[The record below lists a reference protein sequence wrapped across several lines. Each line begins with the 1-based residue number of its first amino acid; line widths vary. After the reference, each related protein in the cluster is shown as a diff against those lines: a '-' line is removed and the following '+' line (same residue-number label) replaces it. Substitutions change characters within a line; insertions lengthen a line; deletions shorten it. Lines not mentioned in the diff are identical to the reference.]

1 MSSEAGAALTF
12 WLLLGQAKS
21 NNRPLKNQTTN
32 SIKKKKKKVK
42 PFPHIKQPDSMECGA
57 TCLRMIAK
65 YYGKE
70 YSAETMQE
78 LCLVTREGVSL
89 LSMSDAAEYLGFRTV
104 CGRITL
110 EKVIEQRPVPCILHW
125 NQEHFVVLYDV
136 KTKRN
141 GEHQFYIAD
150 PAKNLLR
157 LDEDTVRN
165 AWISTRTRGE
175 EKGILMALQPTPAF
189 YEKPDERRKMPKPF
203 RFLWSYVKPY
213 KRFFVQLLLGLL
225 VGSILQLIFP
235 FLTQAIVDKGI
246 AAKDL
251 NLIYLILAGQL
262 MLVIS
267 RASVDFIRRWILLHI
282 STRVNIS
289 LLSDFLI
296 KLMRLPMAF
305 FDTKMVGDL
314 LQRIDDHER
323 VERFLTAQTLN
334 VLFSLFSFVIFGCVL
349 LYYNLL
355 IFLLFL
361 IGSAL
366 YAVWVFLFLKKRR
379 LLDYTYFEQR
389 AKNQSKTMQMLNGMQ
404 EIKLQN
410 CERRRR
416 WEWEDIQA
424 DLFQTNIEA
433 MKLQQ
438 TQEAGS
444 ILINE
449 VKNIVITVVAAT
461 AVIHGNLS
469 LGMMLA
475 IQYII
480 GQLNAPVEQFVQFI
494 YGWQDVQ
501 ISLERMSEIRQREE
515 EETPEREIAGFEGDA
530 RDIELKNVTFQYE
543 GIHSPKVLDN
553 ISLVIPK
560 GKITAIVGT
569 SGSGKTTLIKLLLGY
584 YKPVEGMITVGGND
598 LQKFSL
604 RWWRD
609 QCGAVMQDG
618 YIFSESIARN
628 IAVDDGEI
636 DKARLLLAAR
646 IANVEEF
653 IERLPLKYN
662 TVIGQDGQGISQGQ
676 RQRILI
682 ARAVYKNP
690 DFLYF
695 DEATNSLD
703 ANNERAIVENLTEFY
718 RGKTVIIVAHR
729 LSTVR
734 NADQIVVL
742 DKGHIVEI
750 GTHEALIA
758 RQGAYYN
765 LVKNQLELGA

>member
-1 MSSEAGAALTF
+1 
-12 WLLLGQAKS
+12 
-21 NNRPLKNQTTN
+21 
-32 SIKKKKKKVK
+32 
-42 PFPHIKQPDSMECGA
+42 MECGA
-57 TCLRMIAK
+57 TCLRMIAQF
-65 YYGKE
+65 YGKE
-70 YSAETMQE
+70 YSAETMQQ
-78 LCLVTREGVSL
+78 LCLVTRGGVSL
-89 LSMSDAAEYLGFRTV
+89 LGISDAAEYIGLRTV
-104 CGRITL
+104 CGRISL
-110 EKVIEQRPVPCILHW
+110 EKLISQRPFPCILHW

-141 GEHQFYIAD
+141 GKHTFYIAD
-150 PAKNLLR
+150 PGKSLLQI
-157 LDEDTVRN
+157 DEDSFKN
-165 AWISTRTRGE
+165 AWVSTRTYGE

-189 YEKPDERRKMPKPF
+189 YEKQDEKKKMEKPL
-203 RFLWSYVKPY
+203 RFLFGYVQPY
-213 KRFFVQLLLGLL
+213 KRFFIQLLLGLL
-225 VGSILQLIFP
+225 LGSILQLIFP

-246 AAKDL
+246 AGKNL
-251 NLIYLILAGQL
+251 NLIYLILIGQL
-262 MLVIS
+262 MLVVS

-282 STRVNIS
+282 SARVNIS

-305 FDTKMVGDL
+305 FDTKMTGDL
-314 LQRIDDHER
+314 LQRINDHER
-323 VERFLTAQTLN
+323 VERFLTAQTLT
-334 VLFSLFSFVIFGCVL
+334 VLFSAFSFVIFGGVL
-349 LYYNLL
+349 LYYSRVIFL
-355 IFLLFL
+355 IFLL
-361 IGSAL
+361 GSAL
-366 YAVWVFLFLKKRR
+366 YAAWVFLFLKKRR

-389 AKNQSKTMQMLNGMQ
+389 ARNQSKTMQMLNGMQ

-416 WEWEDIQA
+416 WEWEDVQA
-424 DLFQTNIEA
+424 DLFQTNMA
-433 MKLQQ
+433 TMKLQQ
-438 TQEAGS
+438 NQEAGS

-449 VKNIVITVVAAT
+449 VKNILITVLAAT
-461 AVIHGNLS
+461 SVIQGELS

-501 ISLERMSEIRQREE
+501 ISLERMSEIRLRQE
-515 EETPEREIAGFEGDA
+515 EETEERVITGFRGNEREI
-530 RDIELKNVTFQYE
+530 RLSHITFQYE
-543 GIHSPKVLDN
+543 GIHSPKVLDD
-553 ISLVIPK
+553 ICLDIPR

-584 YKPVEGMITVGGND
+584 YKPVDGVITVGEND
-598 LQKFSL
+598 LQSFSL

-628 IAVDDGEI
+628 IAVDDEEI

-646 IANVEEF
+646 IANIEEF
-653 IERLPLKYN
+653 IERLPLRYN
-662 TVIGQDGQGISQGQ
+662 TVIGPDGQGVSQGQ

-690 DFLYF
+690 SFLFF

-703 ANNERAIVENLTEFY
+703 ANNERAIVENLADFY

-742 DKGHIVEI
+742 DKGQVMET
-750 GTHEALIA
+750 GTHKSLIA
-758 RQGAYYN
+758 NKCAYFN
-765 LVKNQLELGA
+765 LVKNQLELGS

>member
-1 MSSEAGAALTF
+1 M
-12 WLLLGQAKS
+12 KS
-21 NNRPLKNQTTN
+21 
-32 SIKKKKKKVK
+32 
-42 PFPHIKQPDSMECGA
+42 FYHIKQPDSMECGA
-57 TCLRMIAK
+57 TCLRMIAQ
-65 YYGKE
+65 YYGKK
-70 YSAETMQE
+70 YTAETMQK

-89 LSMSDAAEYLGFRTV
+89 LSMSDAAEYLGFRTA
-104 CGRITL
+104 CGRMTL
-110 EKVIEQRPVPCILHW
+110 EKVVEQRPFPCILHW

-141 GEHQFYIAD
+141 NKRIFYIAD
-150 PAKNLLR
+150 PGKNLMQLN
-157 LDEDTVRN
+157 EDVVRN
-165 AWISTRTRGE
+165 AWISTCTHGE
-175 EKGILMALQPTPAF
+175 EKGVLMALQPTPDF
-189 YEKPDERRKMPKPF
+189 YKKTDEQQKVEIPIK
-203 RFLWSYVKPY
+203 FLWNYVKPY
-213 KRFFVQLLLGLL
+213 KRFFIQLLLGLL
-225 VGSILQLIFP
+225 LGSVLQLIFP

-246 AAKDL
+246 AGKNL
-251 NLIYLILAGQL
+251 NLIYLILVGQL
-262 MLVIS
+262 MLVLS

-314 LQRIDDHER
+314 LQRISDHER
-323 VERFLTAQTLN
+323 VERFLTAQTLT
-334 VLFSLFSFVIFGCVL
+334 VLFSIFSFIVFGGVL
-349 LYYNLL
+349 WYYNSI
-355 IFLLFL
+355 IFLVFL
-361 IGSAL
+361 LGSTL
-366 YAVWVFLFLKKRR
+366 YAAWVFLFLKKRR
-379 LLDYTYFEQR
+379 LLDYAYFEQR
-389 AKNQSKTMQMLNGMQ
+389 ARNQSKTMQMLNGMQ

-416 WEWEDIQA
+416 WEWEDVQA
-424 DLFQTNIEA
+424 DLFQTNIET

-438 TQEAGS
+438 SQEAGS

-449 VKNIVITVVAAT
+449 VKNIVITIVAAT
-461 AVIHGNLS
+461 SVISGNLS

-515 EETPEREIAGFEGDA
+515 EETEERMITGFNSTEK
-530 RDIELKNVTFQYE
+530 DIELKHVTFQYE
-543 GIHSPKVLDN
+543 GIHSPKVLDDVC
-553 ISLVIPK
+553 LTIPK

-569 SGSGKTTLIKLLLGY
+569 SGSGKTTLIKLLLGF
-584 YKPVEGMITVGGND
+584 YKPVEGVITIGGFD

-604 RWWRD
+604 RWWRN
-609 QCGAVMQDG
+609 QCGSVMQDG

-628 IAVDDGEI
+628 IAVDDEEI
-636 DKARLLLAAR
+636 DKARLLLASR
-646 IANVEEF
+646 IANVDEF
-653 IERLPLKYN
+653 VAHLPLKYN
-662 TVIGQDGQGISQGQ
+662 TIIGTDGQGVSQGQ

-690 DFLYF
+690 SFLYF

-742 DKGHIVEI
+742 EKGKIKEV
-750 GTHEALIA
+750 GTHELLIE
-758 RQGAYYN
+758 QKGAYYN
-765 LVKNQLELGA
+765 LVRNQLELGS

>member
-1 MSSEAGAALTF
+1 M
-12 WLLLGQAKS
+12 KS
-21 NNRPLKNQTTN
+21 
-32 SIKKKKKKVK
+32 
-42 PFPHIKQPDSMECGA
+42 FYHIKQPDSMECGA
-57 TCLRMIAK
+57 TCLRMIAQ
-65 YYGKE
+65 YYGKK
-70 YSAETMQE
+70 YTAETMQK

-89 LSMSDAAEYLGFRTV
+89 LSMSDAAEYLGFRTA
-104 CGRITL
+104 CGRMTL
-110 EKVIEQRPVPCILHW
+110 EKVVEQRPFPCILHW

-141 GEHQFYIAD
+141 NKRIFYIAD
-150 PAKNLLR
+150 PGKNLMQLN
-157 LDEDTVRN
+157 EDVVRN
-165 AWISTRTRGE
+165 AWISTCTHGE
-175 EKGILMALQPTPAF
+175 EKGVLMALQPTPDF
-189 YEKPDERRKMPKPF
+189 YKKTDEQQKVEIPIK
-203 RFLWSYVKPY
+203 FLWNYVKPY
-213 KRFFVQLLLGLL
+213 KRFFIQLLLGLL
-225 VGSILQLIFP
+225 LGSVLQLIFP

-246 AAKDL
+246 AGKNL
-251 NLIYLILAGQL
+251 NLIYLILVGQL
-262 MLVIS
+262 MLVLS

-314 LQRIDDHER
+314 LQRISDHER
-323 VERFLTAQTLN
+323 VERFLTAQTLT
-334 VLFSLFSFVIFGCVL
+334 VLFSIFSFIVFGGVL
-349 LYYNLL
+349 WYYSSI
-355 IFLLFL
+355 IFLVFL
-361 IGSAL
+361 LGSTL
-366 YAVWVFLFLKKRR
+366 YAAWVFLFLKKRR
-379 LLDYTYFEQR
+379 LLDYAYFEQR
-389 AKNQSKTMQMLNGMQ
+389 ARNQSKTMQMLNGMQ

-416 WEWEDIQA
+416 WEWEDVQA
-424 DLFQTNIEA
+424 DLFQTNIET

-438 TQEAGS
+438 SQEAGS

-449 VKNIVITVVAAT
+449 VKNIVITIVAAT
-461 AVIHGNLS
+461 SVISGNLS

-515 EETPEREIAGFEGDA
+515 EETEERMITGFNSTEK
-530 RDIELKNVTFQYE
+530 DIELKHVTFQYE
-543 GIHSPKVLDN
+543 GIHSPKVLDDVC
-553 ISLVIPK
+553 LTIPK

-569 SGSGKTTLIKLLLGY
+569 SGSGKTTLIKLLLGF
-584 YKPVEGMITVGGND
+584 YKPVEGVITIGGFD

-604 RWWRD
+604 RWWRN
-609 QCGAVMQDG
+609 QCGSVMQDG

-628 IAVDDGEI
+628 IAVDDEEI
-636 DKARLLLAAR
+636 DKARLLLASR
-646 IANVEEF
+646 IANVDEF
-653 IERLPLKYN
+653 VAHLPLKYN
-662 TVIGQDGQGISQGQ
+662 TIIGTDGQGVSQGQ

-690 DFLYF
+690 SFLYF

-742 DKGHIVEI
+742 EKGKIKEV
-750 GTHEALIA
+750 GTHELLIE
-758 RQGAYYN
+758 QKGAYYN
-765 LVKNQLELGA
+765 LVRNQLELGS

>member
-1 MSSEAGAALTF
+1 MK
-12 WLLLGQAKS
+12 Q
-21 NNRPLKNQTTN
+21 
-32 SIKKKKKKVK
+32 
-42 PFPHIKQPDSMECGA
+42 FPHIQQPDSMECGA
-57 TCLRMIAK
+57 TCLRMITK

-70 YSAETMQE
+70 YSAETMQQ

-89 LSMSDAAEYLGFRTV
+89 LGVSDAAEYLGFRTV

-110 EKVIEQRPVPCILHW
+110 EKVVEQRPFPCILHW
-125 NQEHFVVLYDV
+125 NQAHFVVLYDI
-136 KTKRN
+136 KEKWNHKRI
-141 GEHQFYIAD
+141 FYIAD
-150 PAKNLLR
+150 PGKNLLR
-157 LDEDTVRN
+157 LDEDTFKN
-165 AWISTRTRGE
+165 TWISTCTHGE

-189 YEKPDERRKMPKPF
+189 YEKQDEKRKMDKPF
-203 RFLWSYVKPY
+203 RFLWSYVQPY

-225 VGSILQLIFP
+225 LGSVLQLIFP
-235 FLTQAIVDKGI
+235 FLTQAIVDRGI
-246 AAKDL
+246 AGKNL
-251 NLIYLILAGQL
+251 NLIYLILVGQL
-262 MLVIS
+262 MLVVS

-296 KLMRLPMAF
+296 KLMHLPMAF

-314 LQRIDDHER
+314 LQRINDHER
-323 VERFLTAQTLN
+323 VERFLTAQTLS
-334 VLFSLFSFVIFGCVL
+334 VLFSAFSFVVFGGVL
-349 LYYNLL
+349 LYYNVL
-355 IFLLFL
+355 IFLIFL
-361 IGSAL
+361 VGSAL
-366 YAVWVFLFLKKRR
+366 YAFWVFLFLKKRR

-389 AKNQSKTMQMLNGMQ
+389 ARNQSKTMQMLNGMQ

-424 DLFQTNIEA
+424 DLFQTNIA
-433 MKLQQ
+433 SMKLQQ
-438 TQEAGS
+438 SQEAGS

-461 AVIHGNLS
+461 AVISGGLS

-501 ISLERMSEIRQREE
+501 ISLERMSEIRLREE
-515 EETPEREIAGFEGDA
+515 EETPERQITGFNDNQ
-530 RDIELKNVTFQYE
+530 RDIQLNHVTFQYE
-543 GIHSPKVLDN
+543 GIHSPKVLDDV
-553 ISLVIPK
+553 SLLIPK

-584 YKPVEGMITVGGND
+584 YQPVEGVITVGGTD
-598 LQKFSL
+598 LPQFSL

-628 IAVDDGEI
+628 IAVDDEEI
-636 DKARLLLAAR
+636 DRSRLLLAAR
-646 IANVEEF
+646 VANIEEF

-662 TVIGQDGQGISQGQ
+662 TVVGSDGQGVSQGQ

-690 DFLYF
+690 SFLYF

-703 ANNERAIVENLTEFY
+703 ANNERAIVGNLTDFY

-742 DKGHIVEI
+742 EKGRIQET
-750 GTHEALIA
+750 GTHETLIA
-758 RQGAYYN
+758 QKGAYYN
-765 LVKNQLELGA
+765 LVRNQLELGG

>member
-1 MSSEAGAALTF
+1 
-12 WLLLGQAKS
+12 
-21 NNRPLKNQTTN
+21 
-32 SIKKKKKKVK
+32 
-42 PFPHIKQPDSMECGA
+42 MECGA

-70 YSAETMQE
+70 YSAETMQR
-78 LCLVTREGVSL
+78 LCLVTREGVSM
-89 LSMSDAAEYLGFRTV
+89 LSISDAAEYLGFRTV

-110 EKVIEQRPVPCILHW
+110 EKVVEQRPFPCILHW

-136 KTKRN
+136 KTRRD
-141 GEHQFYIAD
+141 GEHIFCIAD
-150 PAKNLLR
+150 PGKNLLQ

-189 YEKPDERRKMPKPF
+189 YEKSDEKRRMERPF
-203 RFLWSYVKPY
+203 HFLWGYMKPY
-213 KRFFVQLLLGLL
+213 KRYFVQLLLGLAL
-225 VGSILQLIFP
+225 GSVLQLIFP

-246 AAKDL
+246 EGKNL
-251 NLIYLILAGQL
+251 NLIYLILLGQL
-262 MLVIS
+262 MLVAS

-296 KLMRLPMAF
+296 KLMKLPMAF
-305 FDTKMVGDL
+305 FDTKLVGDL
-314 LQRIDDHER
+314 IQRIQDHDR
-323 VERFLTAQTLN
+323 VERFLTAQTLS
-334 VLFSLFSFVIFGCVL
+334 VMFSAFSFVVFGAVL
-349 LYYNLL
+349 LYYDLVIFL
-355 IFLLFL
+355 IFLF
-361 IGSAL
+361 GSAL
-366 YAVWVFLFLKKRR
+366 YAAWVFLFLKKRR

-389 AKNQSKTMQMLNGMQ
+389 ARNQSKTMQMLNGMQ

-416 WEWEDIQA
+416 WEWEDVQA
-424 DLFQTNIEA
+424 DLFRTNIEA

-438 TQEAGS
+438 SQEAGS

-461 AVIHGNLS
+461 AVINGNLS

-515 EETPEREIAGFEGDA
+515 EETPEREVTAFTGEN
-530 RDIELKNVTFQYE
+530 RDIRIENLTFQYE
-543 GIHSPKVLDN
+543 GPHSPKVLDN
-553 ISLVIPK
+553 VSLDIPQ

-584 YKPVEGMITVGGND
+584 YKPVEGRITVGGCD
-598 LQKFSL
+598 LEKFSL
-604 RWWRD
+604 RWWRG

-618 YIFSESIARN
+618 YLFSESIARN
-628 IAVDDGEI
+628 IAVDDNDI
-636 DKARLLLAAR
+636 DTEKLAHAAA
-646 IANVEEF
+646 IANIDEF
-653 IERLPLKYN
+653 VERLPLRYN
-662 TVIGQDGQGISQGQ
+662 TVIGQDGQGVSQGQ

-682 ARAVYKNP
+682 ARAVYRNP
-690 DFLYF
+690 SFLYF

-703 ANNERAIVENLTEFY
+703 ANNERAIVENLTDFY
-718 RGKTVIIVAHR
+718 RGKTVIVVAHR

-734 NADQIVVL
+734 HADQIIVL
-742 DKGHIVEI
+742 EKGKIMER
-750 GTHEALIA
+750 GTHEELIA
-758 RQGAYYN
+758 KRGAYFN
-765 LVKNQLELGA
+765 LVKNQLELGN

>member
-1 MSSEAGAALTF
+1 
-12 WLLLGQAKS
+12 
-21 NNRPLKNQTTN
+21 
-32 SIKKKKKKVK
+32 
-42 PFPHIKQPDSMECGA
+42 MECGA

-70 YSAETMQE
+70 YSAETMQR
-78 LCLVTREGVSL
+78 LCLVTREGVSM
-89 LSMSDAAEYLGFRTV
+89 LSISDAAEYLGFRTV

-110 EKVIEQRPVPCILHW
+110 EKVVEQRPFPCILHW

-136 KTKRN
+136 KTRRD
-141 GEHQFYIAD
+141 GEHIFCIAD
-150 PAKNLLR
+150 PGKNLLQ

-189 YEKPDERRKMPKPF
+189 YEKSDEKRRMERPF
-203 RFLWSYVKPY
+203 HFLWGYMKPY
-213 KRFFVQLLLGLL
+213 KRYFVQLLLGLAL
-225 VGSILQLIFP
+225 GSVLQLIFP

-246 AAKDL
+246 EGKNL
-251 NLIYLILAGQL
+251 NLIYLILLGQL
-262 MLVIS
+262 MLVAS

-296 KLMRLPMAF
+296 KLMKLPMAF
-305 FDTKMVGDL
+305 FDTKLVGDL
-314 LQRIDDHER
+314 IQRIQDHDR
-323 VERFLTAQTLN
+323 VERFLTAQTLS
-334 VLFSLFSFVIFGCVL
+334 VMFSAFSFVVFGAVL
-349 LYYNLL
+349 LYYDLVIFL
-355 IFLLFL
+355 IFLF
-361 IGSAL
+361 GSAL
-366 YAVWVFLFLKKRR
+366 YAAWVFLFLKKRR

-389 AKNQSKTMQMLNGMQ
+389 ARNQSKTMQMLNGMQ

-416 WEWEDIQA
+416 WEWEDVQA
-424 DLFQTNIEA
+424 DLFRTNIEA

-438 TQEAGS
+438 SQEAGS

-461 AVIHGNLS
+461 AVINGNLS

-515 EETPEREIAGFEGDA
+515 EETPEREVTAFTGEN
-530 RDIELKNVTFQYE
+530 RDIRIENLTFQYE
-543 GIHSPKVLDN
+543 GPHSPKVLDN
-553 ISLVIPK
+553 VSLDIPQ

-584 YKPVEGMITVGGND
+584 YKPVEGRITVGGCD
-598 LQKFSL
+598 LEKFSL
-604 RWWRD
+604 RWWRG

-618 YIFSESIARN
+618 YLFSESIARN
-628 IAVDDGEI
+628 IAVDDNDI
-636 DKARLLLAAR
+636 DTEKLAHAAA
-646 IANVEEF
+646 IANIDEF
-653 IERLPLKYN
+653 VERLPLRYN
-662 TVIGQDGQGISQGQ
+662 TVIGQDGQGVSQGQ

-682 ARAVYKNP
+682 ARAVYRNP
-690 DFLYF
+690 SFLYF

-703 ANNERAIVENLTEFY
+703 ANNERAIVENLTDFY
-718 RGKTVIIVAHR
+718 RGKTVIVVAHR

-734 NADQIVVL
+734 HADQIVVL
-742 DKGHIVEI
+742 EKGRIMER
-750 GTHEALIA
+750 GTHEELIA
-758 RQGAYYN
+758 KRGAYFN
-765 LVKNQLELGA
+765 LVKNQLELGN

>member
-1 MSSEAGAALTF
+1 MNPPIILNCQF
-12 WLLLGQAKS
+12 LIL
-21 NNRPLKNQTTN
+21 N
-32 SIKKKKKKVK
+32 SKVSF
-42 PFPHIKQPDSMECGA
+42 PFIQQPDSMECGA

-70 YSAETMQE
+70 YSAETMQR
-78 LCLVTREGVSL
+78 LCLVTREGVSM
-89 LSMSDAAEYLGFRTV
+89 LSISDAAEYLGFRTV

-110 EKVIEQRPVPCILHW
+110 EKVVEQRPFPCILHW

-136 KTKRN
+136 KTRRD
-141 GEHQFYIAD
+141 GEHIFCIAD
-150 PAKNLLR
+150 PGKNLLQ

-189 YEKPDERRKMPKPF
+189 YEKSDEKRRMERPF
-203 RFLWSYVKPY
+203 HFLWGYMKPY
-213 KRFFVQLLLGLL
+213 KRYFVQLLLGLAL
-225 VGSILQLIFP
+225 GSVLQLIFP

-246 AAKDL
+246 EGKNL
-251 NLIYLILAGQL
+251 NLIYLILLGQL
-262 MLVIS
+262 MLVAS

-296 KLMRLPMAF
+296 KLMKLPMAF
-305 FDTKMVGDL
+305 FDTKLVGDL
-314 LQRIDDHER
+314 IQRIQDHDR
-323 VERFLTAQTLN
+323 VERFLTAQTLS
-334 VLFSLFSFVIFGCVL
+334 VMFSAFSFVVFGAVL
-349 LYYNLL
+349 LYYDLVIFL
-355 IFLLFL
+355 IFLF
-361 IGSAL
+361 GSAL
-366 YAVWVFLFLKKRR
+366 YAAWVFLFLKKRR

-389 AKNQSKTMQMLNGMQ
+389 ARNQSKTMQMLNGMQ

-416 WEWEDIQA
+416 WEWEDVQA
-424 DLFQTNIEA
+424 DLFRTNIEA

-438 TQEAGS
+438 SQEAGS

-461 AVIHGNLS
+461 AVINGNLS

-515 EETPEREIAGFEGDA
+515 EETPEREVTAFTGEN
-530 RDIELKNVTFQYE
+530 RDIRIENLTFQYE
-543 GIHSPKVLDN
+543 GPHSPKVLDN
-553 ISLVIPK
+553 VSLDIPQ

-584 YKPVEGMITVGGND
+584 YKPVEGRITVGGCD
-598 LQKFSL
+598 LEKFSL
-604 RWWRD
+604 RWWRG

-618 YIFSESIARN
+618 YLFSESIARN
-628 IAVDDGEI
+628 IAVDDNDI
-636 DKARLLLAAR
+636 DTEKLAHAAA
-646 IANVEEF
+646 IANIDEF
-653 IERLPLKYN
+653 VERLPLRYN
-662 TVIGQDGQGISQGQ
+662 TVIGQDGQGVSQGQ

-682 ARAVYKNP
+682 ARAVYRNP
-690 DFLYF
+690 SFLYF

-703 ANNERAIVENLTEFY
+703 ANNERAIVENLTDFY
-718 RGKTVIIVAHR
+718 RGKTVIVVAHR

-734 NADQIVVL
+734 HADQIVVL
-742 DKGHIVEI
+742 EKGRIMER
-750 GTHEALIA
+750 GTHEELIA
-758 RQGAYYN
+758 KRGAYFN
-765 LVKNQLELGA
+765 LVKNQLELGN

>member
-1 MSSEAGAALTF
+1 MK
-12 WLLLGQAKS
+12 Q
-21 NNRPLKNQTTN
+21 
-32 SIKKKKKKVK
+32 
-42 PFPHIKQPDSMECGA
+42 FPHIQQPDSMECGA
-57 TCLRMIAK
+57 TCLRMITK

-70 YSAETMQE
+70 YSAETMQQ

-89 LSMSDAAEYLGFRTV
+89 LGVSDAAEYLGFRTV

-110 EKVIEQRPVPCILHW
+110 EKVVEQRPFPCILHW
-125 NQEHFVVLYDV
+125 NQAHFVVLYDI
-136 KTKRN
+136 KEKWNHKRI
-141 GEHQFYIAD
+141 FYIAD
-150 PAKNLLR
+150 PGKNLLR
-157 LDEDTVRN
+157 LDEDTFKN
-165 AWISTRTRGE
+165 TWISTCTHGE

-189 YEKPDERRKMPKPF
+189 YEKQDEKRKMDKPF
-203 RFLWSYVKPY
+203 RFLWSYVQPY

-225 VGSILQLIFP
+225 LGSVLQLIFP
-235 FLTQAIVDKGI
+235 FLTQAIVDRGI
-246 AAKDL
+246 AGKNL
-251 NLIYLILAGQL
+251 NLIYLILVGQL
-262 MLVIS
+262 MLVVS

-296 KLMRLPMAF
+296 KLMHLPMAF

-314 LQRIDDHER
+314 LQRINDHER
-323 VERFLTAQTLN
+323 VERFLTAQTLS
-334 VLFSLFSFVIFGCVL
+334 VLFSAFSFVVFGGVL
-349 LYYNLL
+349 LYYNVL
-355 IFLLFL
+355 IFLIFL
-361 IGSAL
+361 VGSAL
-366 YAVWVFLFLKKRR
+366 YASWVFLFLKKRR
-379 LLDYTYFEQR
+379 LLDYTYSEQR
-389 AKNQSKTMQMLNGMQ
+389 ARNQSKTMQMLNGMQ

-424 DLFQTNIEA
+424 DLFQTNIA
-433 MKLQQ
+433 SMKLQQ
-438 TQEAGS
+438 SQEAGS

-461 AVIHGNLS
+461 AVISGGLS

-501 ISLERMSEIRQREE
+501 ISLERMSEIRLREE
-515 EETPEREIAGFEGDA
+515 EETPERQITGFNDNQ
-530 RDIELKNVTFQYE
+530 RDIQLNHVTFQYE
-543 GIHSPKVLDN
+543 GIHSPKVLDDV
-553 ISLVIPK
+553 SLLIPK

-584 YKPVEGMITVGGND
+584 YQPVEGVITVGGTD
-598 LQKFSL
+598 LPQFSL

-628 IAVDDGEI
+628 IAVDDEEI
-636 DKARLLLAAR
+636 DRSRLLLAAR
-646 IANVEEF
+646 VANIEEF

-662 TVIGQDGQGISQGQ
+662 TVVGSDGQGVSQGQ

-690 DFLYF
+690 SFLYF

-703 ANNERAIVENLTEFY
+703 ANNERAIVGNLTDFY

-742 DKGHIVEI
+742 EKGRIQET
-750 GTHEALIA
+750 GTHETLIA
-758 RQGAYYN
+758 QKGAYYN
-765 LVKNQLELGA
+765 LVRNQLELGG

>member
-1 MSSEAGAALTF
+1 
-12 WLLLGQAKS
+12 
-21 NNRPLKNQTTN
+21 
-32 SIKKKKKKVK
+32 
-42 PFPHIKQPDSMECGA
+42 MECGA

-70 YSAETMQE
+70 YSAETMQR
-78 LCLVTREGVSL
+78 LCLVTREGVSM
-89 LSMSDAAEYLGFRTV
+89 LSISDAAEYLGFRTV

-110 EKVIEQRPVPCILHW
+110 EKVVEQRPFPCILHW

-136 KTKRN
+136 KTRRD
-141 GEHQFYIAD
+141 GEYIFCIAD
-150 PAKNLLR
+150 PGKNLLQ

-189 YEKPDERRKMPKPF
+189 YEKSDEKQRMERPF
-203 RFLWSYVKPY
+203 HFLWGYMKPY
-213 KRFFVQLLLGLL
+213 KRYFVQLLLGLAL
-225 VGSILQLIFP
+225 GSVLQLIFP

-246 AAKDL
+246 EGKNL
-251 NLIYLILAGQL
+251 NLIYLILLGQL
-262 MLVIS
+262 MLVAS

-296 KLMRLPMAF
+296 KLMKLPMAF
-305 FDTKMVGDL
+305 FDTKLVGDL
-314 LQRIDDHER
+314 IQRIQDHDR
-323 VERFLTAQTLN
+323 VERFLTAQTLS
-334 VLFSLFSFVIFGCVL
+334 VMFSAFSFVVFGAVL
-349 LYYNLL
+349 LYYDLVIFL
-355 IFLLFL
+355 IFLF
-361 IGSAL
+361 GSAL
-366 YAVWVFLFLKKRR
+366 YAAWVFLFLKKRR

-389 AKNQSKTMQMLNGMQ
+389 ARNQSKTMQMLNGMQ

-416 WEWEDIQA
+416 WEWEDVQA
-424 DLFQTNIEA
+424 DLFRTNIEA

-438 TQEAGS
+438 SQEAGS

-461 AVIHGNLS
+461 AVINGNLS

-515 EETPEREIAGFEGDA
+515 EETPEREVTAFTGEN
-530 RDIELKNVTFQYE
+530 RDIRIENLTFQYE
-543 GIHSPKVLDN
+543 GPHSPKVLDN
-553 ISLVIPK
+553 VSLDIPQ

-584 YKPVEGMITVGGND
+584 YKPVEGRITVGGCD
-598 LQKFSL
+598 LEKFSL
-604 RWWRD
+604 RWWRG

-618 YIFSESIARN
+618 YLFSESIARN
-628 IAVDDGEI
+628 IAVDDNDI
-636 DKARLLLAAR
+636 DTEKLAHAAA
-646 IANVEEF
+646 IANIDEF
-653 IERLPLKYN
+653 VERLPLRYN
-662 TVIGQDGQGISQGQ
+662 TVIGQDGQGVSQGQ

-682 ARAVYKNP
+682 ARAVYRNP
-690 DFLYF
+690 SFLYF

-703 ANNERAIVENLTEFY
+703 ANNERAIVENLTDFY
-718 RGKTVIIVAHR
+718 RGKTVIVVAHR

-734 NADQIVVL
+734 HADQIVVL
-742 DKGHIVEI
+742 EKGRIMER
-750 GTHEALIA
+750 GTHEELIA
-758 RQGAYYN
+758 KRGAYFN
-765 LVKNQLELGA
+765 LVKNQLELGN